1 MAIDF
6 TGSFEG
12 AIHKQRIVIPSDFR
26 KQFEED
32 PYWVATLSPGKI
44 KTILLYPAENWS
56 KIRDKL
62 KSGDARQRKIL
73 SYFQIF
79 AMAPQQYEGPGRV
92 KFTPKLLENAGID
105 DKAIL
110 MGETDFISIWSPEMF
125 RQEEQKRIASIV
137 SDDFEST
144 DFQI

>member
-26 KQFEED
+26 KQLDEEAF
-32 PYWVATLSPGKI
+32 WVATLRPGQNP
-44 KTILLYPAENWS
+44 TILLYPQDNWQ
-56 KIRDKL
+56 KIREKL
-62 KSGDARQRKIL
+62 KGGEQRERKIL
-73 SYFQIF
+73 SFFQF
-79 AMAPQQYEGPGRV
+79 YAMAPQQYEGPGRI
-92 KFTPKLLENAGID
+92 KLTPKLLEKAGLD

-110 MGETDFISIWSPEMF
+110 MGETDFISIWEPGRF
-125 RQEEQKRIASIV
+125 DQEEQKRIASIV
-137 SDDFEST
+137 SDVFEST